1 VDASRNALRTEVL
14 QRRAIATLATQ
25 NADGTIHLTPVWFL
39 YENEQFYVGTNSASR
54 KARNIQSRPNV
65 TIMVDVREPG
75 AERGVAAAGTAN
87 IQGGKR
93 VAEVVRLIQRR
104 YLSEAALADPE
115 VGPALASLDNIVLE
129 IVPEKWTVWDMRV
142 LGQQLFGEKLT
153 TPGYVLPIE

>member
-1 VDASRNALRTEVL
+1 
-14 QRRAIATLATQ
+14 
-25 NADGTIHLTPVWFL
+25 
-39 YENEQFYVGTNSASR
+39 
-54 KARNIQSRPNV
+54 
-65 TIMVDVREPG
+65 MVDVREPG

-115 VGPALASLDNIVLE
+115 VGPALASLDDIVLE

>member
-14 QRRAIATLATQ
+14 QRRVIATLATQ

-115 VGPALASLDNIVLE
+115 VGPAFASLDNIVLE

-142 LGQQLFGEKLT
+142 LGQQLFGEKLK